1 MKVLFAA
8 LCVVVFAGVVAART
22 PEENV
27 ALEAEFSAWTVEYG
41 KTYATD
47 AEYKL
52 RKEIFAD
59 NKLRIAK
66 QNAVDPAAVYG
77 INEFA
82 DLDPQEFADIVRIEW
97 ERVWGGGVGVG
108 VGVGREWEGGRER
121 EVEKKFARPVF
132 VPFVE
137 VLCCMLLC
145 MCCVCVWRVVCCMF
159 D

>member
-121 EVEKKFARPVF
+121 EVEKNFRAPS
-132 VPFVE
+132 
-137 VLCCMLLC
+137 LCSFC
-145 MCCVCVWRVVCCMF
+145 
-159 D
+159 